1 MSKRQKITRLVLK
14 RKTDRL
20 EKCKSDT
27 MRYRVSS
34 KKRLKQTMLAA
45 KKSKN

>member
-27 MRYRVSS
+27 MRHRESS
-34 KKRLKQTMLAA
+34 KKKLKQTMLAT